1 MTPLQTFFRRIFGRD
16 YVRPGTP
23 ATVKPNS
30 ETGPQ
35 INPGP
40 GVPAVSKPNPDD
52 GPQINGGPGD
62 GFTGNPR
69 FSVHGLRPVEIQRH
83 SRPFGTAS
91 DDVLL

>member
-1 MTPLQTFFRRIFGRD
+1 LTRFQMLLRRFFKRGD
-16 YVRPGTP
+16 D
-23 ATVKPNS
+23 
-30 ETGPQ
+30 PQ

-40 GVPAVSKPNPDD
+40 GTPRPEINPGPGVTKPAPVGKPGEDFT

-83 SRPFGTAS
+83 ARPFGTAS